1 MACHFLLASTVVSA
15 PSISYHLLL
24 LYQTTLSVK
33 DTETIKQTLGLGK
46 THVNDPPK
54 PWEVYT
60 VQSSWDKLD
69 GVSHICLFM
78 RTGRQGVGSTGL

>member
-33 DTETIKQTLGLGK
+33 DTEAMKQTLGLGRARVK
-46 THVNDPPK
+46 DPPQ
-54 PWEVYT
+54 PWEFYIV
-60 VQSSWDKLD
+60 
-69 GVSHICLFM
+69 
-78 RTGRQGVGSTGL
+78 